1 MTFNLNAP
9 SDERHFFSQ
18 IKRGEG
24 FLILPYGYY
33 IKITSDLAVR
43 VGLGKNH
50 RLDDN
55 DDGGII
61 VEDFEDY
68 DEVDKIYSNV
78 SITME

>member
-1 MTFNLNAP
+1 MTFNLNGT
-9 SDERHFFSQ
+9 SNDRHFFSQ

-43 VGLGKNH
+43 VGLEKNH
-50 RLDDN
+50 RLDED
-55 DDGGII
+55 DDGGIV
-61 VEDFEDY
+61 VENFEAD
-68 DEVDKIYSNV
+68 DEVEKIYNNV